1 VDIGL
6 SKEKIKE
13 TLENK
18 ELSAQSVMVLIIENN
33 KKIAEQLP
41 DLVKGIV
48 TEELIK
54 QIRS

>member
-13 TLENK
+13 TLESK
-18 ELSAQSVMVLIIENN
+18 ELSAQSVMELIIENN

-41 DLVKGIV
+41 DLVKDIV

-54 QIRS
+54 QIRT